1 MRNVYFAFHYEK
13 DIWRV
18 NQVRKSGLLFG
29 AKSVGFADRSL
40 WEKAKTKG
48 RRALENLILSGLEGT
63 SATVVLI
70 GEETAD
76 RGWVAF
82 EIEESYKRNNAL
94 IGIRIHHLADQK
106 GYASRRGRVP
116 TLLSKIGA
124 PIYNWKAN
132 PHDSSETGS
141 SRPSKTSATEV
152 GASS

>member
-1 MRNVYFAFHYEK
+1 VRHVYFAFHYEN

-48 RRALENLILSGLEGT
+48 RGALEKLILSGLEGT

-76 RGWVAF
+76 RAWVDF
-82 EIEESYKRNNAL
+82 EIEQSYERNNAL
-94 IGIRIHHLADQK
+94 VGIRIHHLADQY
-106 GYASRRGRVP
+106 GSASRRGRVP
-116 TLLSKIGA
+116 ALLKKIGA
-124 PIYNWKAN
+124 PIHEWDAN
-132 PHDSSETGS
+132 PHDLGDWVEQ
-141 SRPSKTSATEV
+141 AIDV
-152 GASS
+152 QCD

>member
-40 WEKAKTKG
+40 WEKAKTSG
-48 RRALENLILSGLEGT
+48 RRALETLILSGLEGT

-76 RGWVAF
+76 RPWVEF
-82 EIEESYKRNNAL
+82 EVAESYERDNAL
-94 IGIRIHHLADQK
+94 LGIRIHHLADQK
-106 GYASRRGRVP
+106 GYASRRGSVP
-116 TLLSKIGA
+116 PLLKKIGA
-124 PIYNWKAN
+124 PIYKWEAN
-132 PHDSSETGS
+132 PHDLGDWVEQ
-141 SRPSKTSATEV
+141 AIEEQCE
-152 GASS
+152 